1 MGRDV
6 WCGSADVGFVRS
18 NQDGDTTDLA
28 NTALK
33 GIIGVK
39 AMAEI
44 AHALGQDSDAVQ
56 YGVSYGRLL
65 VRIFNQAGT
74 NWGL

>member
-1 MGRDV
+1 M
-6 WCGSADVGFVRS
+6 
-18 NQDGDTTDLA
+18 

-44 AHALGQDSDAVQ
+44 AHVLDEDSDATEYAVSALVKGSKSPVQ
-56 YGVSYGRLL
+56 DSVLSEDRP
-65 VRIFNQAGT
+65 
-74 NWGL
+74 

>member
-1 MGRDV
+1 M
-6 WCGSADVGFVRS
+6 
-18 NQDGDTTDLA
+18 A

-44 AHALGQDSDAVQ
+44 AHALGEDSDSEI
-56 YGVSYGRLL
+56 YGVSAL
-65 VRIFNQAGT
+65 VAGS
-74 NWGL
+74 GMPEAAG

>member
-1 MGRDV
+1 MV
-6 WCGSADVGFVRS
+6 
-18 NQDGDTTDLA
+18 

-44 AHALGQDSDAVQ
+44 AHALGEDSDAAE
-56 YGVSYGRLL
+56 YAVSAL
-65 VRIFNQAGT
+65 VDSS
-74 NWGL
+74 

>member
-1 MGRDV
+1 M
-6 WCGSADVGFVRS
+6 
-18 NQDGDTTDLA
+18 A

-44 AHALGQDSDAVQ
+44 AHALGEDSDAVS
-56 YGVSYGRLL
+56 YGVSAL
-65 VRIFNQAGT
+65 VMEARIHGVAG
-74 NWGL
+74 

>member
-1 MGRDV
+1 M
-6 WCGSADVGFVRS
+6 
-18 NQDGDTTDLA
+18 A
-28 NTALK
+28 NIALK

-44 AHALGQDSDAVQ
+44 AHALGEDADAVA
-56 YGVSYGRLL
+56 YGVSYDRLL

-74 NWGL
+74 N